1 VHRAEAWF
9 SGRMLAQ
16 HALGS
21 IPYEQRREEER
32 KEKKKTHTLA
42 HLVEVF
48 VFFLR

>member
-1 VHRAEAWF
+1 MPWVQSHTSREEK
-9 SGRMLAQ
+9 RR
-16 HALGS
+16 
-21 IPYEQRREEER
+21 EEKRREEER